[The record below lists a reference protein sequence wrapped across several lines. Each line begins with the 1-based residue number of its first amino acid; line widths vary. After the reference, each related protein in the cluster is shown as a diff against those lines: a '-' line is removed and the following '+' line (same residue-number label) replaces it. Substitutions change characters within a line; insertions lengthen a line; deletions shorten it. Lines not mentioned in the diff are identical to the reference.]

1 MAGTRWGLVAA
12 FVVLMAF
19 GWWVTA
25 QPPFSTSGT
34 IGVLVAG
41 VALIVLARASRR
53 TDPAD
58 TEVSGQ
64 WVWIA
69 IVAGLVVW
77 ELVTFVEH
85 PREAHPTISSITDP
99 LQAEHVVRWLL
110 FGGWLGFGWLLAT

>member
-1 MAGTRWGLVAA
+1 MAGTRWGPVAA

>member
-1 MAGTRWGLVAA
+1 M
-12 FVVLMAF
+12 
-19 GWWVTA
+19 
-25 QPPFSTSGT
+25 
-34 IGVLVAG
+34 LVAG